1 MLDED
6 DARAQQGLDRSSA
19 YELAQIDDRNHRVM
33 VPEDAGYVVGNVRKP
48 VEANAGQDF
57 DYLCNVEAISLAGNF
72 EE

>member
-1 MLDED
+1 
-6 DARAQQGLDRSSA
+6 
-19 YELAQIDDRNHRVM
+19 M

-57 DYLCNVEAISLAGNF
+57 DYLRNVEAISLAGNF